1 MGQGCIEWE
10 SRAYED
16 QIDRQDEGQQAERLL
31 PSGELRVEHPRRSV
45 EFALWYRGRR
55 EGVRGRERPASRWWS
70 NPASI

>member
-45 EFALWYRGRR
+45 EFALWVSREKGRGTRKR
-55 EGVRGRERPASRWWS
+55 TPCE
-70 NPASI
+70 